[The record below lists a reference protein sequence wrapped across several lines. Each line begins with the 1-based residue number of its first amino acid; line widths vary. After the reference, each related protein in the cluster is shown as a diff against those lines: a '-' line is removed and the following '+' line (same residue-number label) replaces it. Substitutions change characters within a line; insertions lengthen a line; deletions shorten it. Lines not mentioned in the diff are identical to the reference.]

1 VNTIDRL
8 KALENA
14 ATSGP
19 WLVFD
24 PMDGIWLGENTWFI
38 AVHDAFGTHKEGDFP
53 FIAAA
58 RNAIG
63 PLLKVAEAAKAYHDM
78 ATSRY
83 DSSRVAEFER
93 KQDALGEAI
102 AELEAQ

>member
-1 VNTIDRL
+1 MNTIDRL
-8 KALENA
+8 KALEKA
-14 ATSGP
+14 ATAGV
-19 WLVFD
+19 WCA
-24 PMDGIWLGENTWFI
+24 DGDAVVIAEDYTISENSR
-38 AVHDAFGTHKEGDFP
+38 AKDAE

-58 RNAIG
+58 QNAIG

-93 KQDALGEAI
+93 KQDALGEAL